1 MNENGNGDAESDDEE
16 VPTNPSPVQAVE
28 EPTRDSQQSIQ
39 ILDLPTNNPVVSYG
53 GQIYLCSWGATLG
66 TDVLLQVP
74 SSEPTPEPDYLDPA
88 LAASSP
94 TTPYSPLLTTT
105 RIKLVGRPVDL
116 KPRKNSDEAERKA
129 NDEAEATQPSVSTA
143 STSAPQPAPALRIP
157 IGPTPS
163 RARQQQAAFLEK
175 IMAIKERK
183 GEMDKVTVHVTNPQT
198 ASKGKKGKTART
210 ANSRRVEFD
219 ISDSDGD
226 ATPAPTQ
233 MGTGKSRG
241 RGRGGKPRGRR
252 PGRRLPYSGLLRDQ
266 VASHDGNVQTP
277 ARWND
282 LEGGDEVVGGTGG
295 GREQTGDSWGTWR
308 QRLLQHLDQG
318 ETTVVDDGDVVNGN
332 GEGQEGENIADGEV
346 DVEMVNAP

>member
-1 MNENGNGDAESDDEE
+1 
-16 VPTNPSPVQAVE
+16 
-28 EPTRDSQQSIQ
+28 
-39 ILDLPTNNPVVSYG
+39 
-53 GQIYLCSWGATLG
+53 
-66 TDVLLQVP
+66 
-74 SSEPTPEPDYLDPA
+74 
-88 LAASSP
+88 
-94 TTPYSPLLTTT
+94 
-105 RIKLVGRPVDL
+105 
-116 KPRKNSDEAERKA
+116 
-129 NDEAEATQPSVSTA
+129 
-143 STSAPQPAPALRIP
+143 
-157 IGPTPS
+157 
-163 RARQQQAAFLEK
+163 
-175 IMAIKERK
+175 
-183 GEMDKVTVHVTNPQT
+183 MDKVTVHVTNPQT

-226 ATPAPTQ
+226 AMPAPTQ